1 MSTSTLTGLR
11 DYLYDTLSPANM
23 LWLSTQLAD
32 YAKKKEEAPLKRYTK
47 AELNALLDEAE
58 TNIASGNTIP
68 GEEVW
73 RELEE
78 EFAREDAEED
88 ARYAASYIE
97 ELQRKD
103 VFTDRHELR
112 RARGYE
118 GTARMTGG
126 KTYGAETCRLR
137 VYF

>member
-58 TNIASGNTIP
+58 ANIAAGNTIP

-78 EFAREDAEED
+78 EFAKEDAEEVKFEKGEED
-88 ARYAASYIE
+88 GKAVYEVEFYVGVSKYEYDIE
-97 ELQRKD
+97 IATGEII
-103 VFTDRHELR
+103 E
-112 RARGYE
+112 YE
-118 GTARMTGG
+118 
-126 KTYGAETCRLR
+126 
-137 VYF
+137 VDD

>member
-97 ELQRKD
+97 ELQREA
-103 VFTDRHELR
+103 V
-112 RARGYE
+112 
-118 GTARMTGG
+118 
-126 KTYGAETCRLR
+126 
-137 VYF
+137 

>member
-1 MSTSTLTGLR
+1 MSTSALTGLR

-23 LWLSTQLAD
+23 LWLSTQLAE
-32 YAKKKEEAPLKRYTK
+32 YAKKKEEMPLKRYTK

-58 TNIASGNTIP
+58 ANIAAGNTIS

-97 ELQRKD
+97 ELQREA
-103 VFTDRHELR
+103 V
-112 RARGYE
+112 
-118 GTARMTGG
+118 
-126 KTYGAETCRLR
+126 
-137 VYF
+137 